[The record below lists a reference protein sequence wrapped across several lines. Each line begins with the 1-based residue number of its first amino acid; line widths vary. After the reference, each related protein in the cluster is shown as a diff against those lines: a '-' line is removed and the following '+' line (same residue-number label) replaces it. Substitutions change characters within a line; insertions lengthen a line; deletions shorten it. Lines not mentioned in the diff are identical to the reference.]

1 MFFYEMTQLRKITI
15 SGYEACMTDS
25 LETRTPFFDNDL
37 VDFATRLPIIPK
49 LGILGEILRIN
60 EKEPELR
67 VKQFFIRRMTGN
79 LSCVM

>member
-1 MFFYEMTQLRKITI
+1 
-15 SGYEACMTDS
+15 MTDS

-37 VDFATRLPIIPK
+37 VDFATQLPIIPK